1 MSAAAV
7 LVIVIAAGEARAPT
21 TQALLTTATAALPPE
36 TTVRVVPVPD
46 ASEADLARI
55 GRELGAG
62 AVVAVS
68 WRPAPAGPRAS
79 LRLHVARGDRWTVR
93 AIDFSP
99 VDSATERGRTL
110 GFAIAS
116 MWPESVAGTASAG
129 RPPPTT
135 APAPPPEPAKEATA
149 PRERAEP
156 ASTAP
161 PPAAASPGPAAVG
174 RDVAPLPPPASRAV
188 GIGVV
193 GSTGLGG
200 SAAGLGGNVEI
211 AWRGFES
218 VWLRAALALRVGA
231 VPDLPGD
238 DWLGSLGV
246 GGEWWPGALA
256 LGQRWRLGVRADL
269 LGLGHVVHRAASA
282 AASDPQQPGA
292 PAAPIAPETLVRVL
306 PGLDASIRST
316 VRVSPRLDLTF
327 GVGLELAAGRTDL
340 RVGDDRM
347 TRATLAPARGI
358 AELGLRLSF

>member
-21 TQALLTTATAALPPE
+21 TQALLTTAAAALPPE
-36 TTVRVVPVPD
+36 TVVRVVPVAD

-68 WRPAPAGPRAS
+68 WRAARAS
-79 LRLHVARGDRWTVR
+79 LRLHVAHGDRSTVR

-99 VDSATERGRTL
+99 ADSATERGRTL

-129 RPPPTT
+129 RPPPATG
-135 APAPPPEPAKEATA
+135 PPPEPTKEAAA

-156 ASTAP
+156 ASP
-161 PPAAASPGPAAVG
+161 PRLPPAASPSPAPVE
-174 RDVAPLPPPASRAV
+174 RDLPPLPPPASRAV
-188 GIGVV
+188 GIGVI

-200 SAAGLGGNVEI
+200 SAAGLGGNAEI
-211 AWRGFES
+211 VWRGLES
-218 VWLRAALALRVGA
+218 VWLRAALGLRVGA

-238 DWLGSLGV
+238 DWLGSLAV

-256 LGQRWRLGVRADL
+256 LGRRWRFGVRADL
-269 LGLGHVVHRAASA
+269 LGLAHVVHRPASA
-282 AASDPQQPGA
+282 AASDPQQPGGPTA
-292 PAAPIAPETLVRVL
+292 PAAAETLVRLL
-306 PGLDASIRST
+306 PGLDASVRST
-316 VRVSPRLDLTF
+316 VRLSPRLDLTF

-347 TRATLAPARGI
+347 TRASLTPARGI